1 MPTNSQQSRNGPSA
15 NIENA
20 MWYYSQCNILMGSS
34 QFNQI
39 TDITTGIITDITNII
54 KVKTRNLR

>member
-1 MPTNSQQSRNGPSA
+1 MPTNSQQPRNGPSA

-54 KVKTRNLR
+54 